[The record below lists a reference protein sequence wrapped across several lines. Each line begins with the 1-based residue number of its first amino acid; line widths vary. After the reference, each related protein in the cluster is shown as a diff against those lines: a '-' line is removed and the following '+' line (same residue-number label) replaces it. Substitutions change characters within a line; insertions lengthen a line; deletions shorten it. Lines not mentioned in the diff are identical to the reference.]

1 MTGKEGRMVEKPAEK
16 PCYEGRQHMF
26 VEIGKAEVRDDDSV
40 TKRHTSA
47 QWWFCTGRG
56 KVIKHKF

>member
-1 MTGKEGRMVEKPAEK
+1 MVEKPAEK